1 MRTSI
6 AIVASCLTTMILS
19 AGCAT
24 AQPAAANTD
33 WREAE
38 AGILRNHV
46 QLTFDDMYV
55 KAGEAYFSP
64 DARWIIFQAV
74 PQPPEGEPAQTF
86 YSMYVAKLKRD
97 DNGAITGI
105 EDPIEVSNP
114 GSANTCGFFH
124 PTEPGRIIFGSTITS
139 PVEGPDAGYQR
150 GSNDYRWAFPEQMEV
165 VSMVVPE
172 IATDAARHQPVASTP
187 ALLPTAGDQSPTPLW
202 EREGYDAECAYSP
215 DGRFIVH
222 TQVDPETRDPD
233 LFVFDMQTGESTP
246 VVEMT
251 GYDGGPFFSADGRRI
266 TYRSDRRGDDLLQLF
281 VLDFLVVDGP
291 NGQPTIE
298 LFEHQLTSN
307 QHVNWAPYWHPSGR
321 YLVYTTSEVSHRN
334 YEVFAIDAPY
344 YGKAQPRIMPR
355 KRRLTFA
362 EGFDG
367 MPVFSTDGGL
377 MMWTSQRGGVDAGQ
391 ERPSSQVWIAEV
403 VNTSP

>member
-1 MRTSI
+1 MRNSIVVAVTLTS
-6 AIVASCLTTMILS
+6 ALGLG

-24 AQPAAANTD
+24 AQPAPGAD

-38 AGILRNHV
+38 AGVLRNHV
-46 QLTFDDMYV
+46 QLTFPTQFV

-74 PQPPEGEPAQTF
+74 PQPPKGETPATF
-86 YSMYVAKLKRD
+86 YSMYVAPLTF
-97 DNGAITGI
+97 GAQGEIIGLGEVT
-105 EDPIEVSNP
+105 EVSNP

-124 PTEPGRIIFGSTITS
+124 PTEPGRIIFGSTIVP

-165 VSMVVPE
+165 VSMIVPE
-172 IATDAARHQPVASTP
+172 IARDAAMHQPVASTP
-187 ALLPTAGDQSPTPLW
+187 ALLVDETESEATPLW
-202 EREGYDAECAYSP
+202 THHGYDAECAYSP
-215 DGRFIVH
+215 DGRFIIH
-222 TQVDPETRDPD
+222 TRVNPETQDPD
-233 LFVFDMQTGESTP
+233 LFLYDAQSGDVIP
-246 VVEMT
+246 VMEKK

-291 NGQPTIE
+291 DGEPTVE
-298 LFEHQLTSN
+298 LFEHQVTN
-307 QHVNWAPYWHPSGR
+307 NEHVNWAPYWHPSGR

-334 YEVFAIDAPY
+334 YEVFAIDAPR
-344 YGKAQPRIMPR
+344 YGKIQNRMMPR

-367 MPVFSTDGGL
+367 MPVFSTDARL
-377 MMWTSQRGGVDAGQ
+377 MMWTSQRGAPAPGDD
-391 ERPSSQVWIAEV
+391 RPSSQVWIAEV
-403 VNTSP
+403 VDTTP